1 MEYFGLT
8 DKGRVRPT
16 NQDIFQIEA
25 REDNQTALLVVC
37 DGMGGANA
45 GNVASRFAAQS
56 FIESAGD
63 ALSGTL
69 DETARQN
76 LLTQALKQANETVF
90 SLAGRQPE
98 FRGMGTTLVA
108 ALIQGDCATVINVGD
123 SRAYRFDGEAMHQ
136 ISEDHSYVEEMRR
149 RGKITE
155 ADARTHPQKNL
166 ITRAVGV
173 EPCVEGDLFEVRLKR
188 NAEGVVKLG
197 MLKPMLLLCSD
208 GLTGMAEDSRIAEVL
223 ANAPTLELAGDAL
236 LQLALDGGGRDNITV
251 ALFTLGKKQ
260 GA

>member
-69 DETARQN
+69 DVYKRQ
-76 LLTQALKQANETVF
+76 LQGLRHLYSCVTLPNEKSIRMQRRLGF
-90 SLAGRQPE
+90 ADAG
-98 FRGMGTTLVA
+98 VWH
-108 ALIQGDCATVINVGD
+108 D
-123 SRAYRFDGEAMHQ
+123 SGWKFDGWHDVAWLEKHIGSGKPQPVTPFPALDEKNIQECLQKYMDKLNQ
-136 ISEDHSYVEEMRR
+136 VEE
-149 RGKITE
+149 
-155 ADARTHPQKNL
+155 
-166 ITRAVGV
+166 
-173 EPCVEGDLFEVRLKR
+173 
-188 NAEGVVKLG
+188 
-197 MLKPMLLLCSD
+197 
-208 GLTGMAEDSRIAEVL
+208 
-223 ANAPTLELAGDAL
+223 
-236 LQLALDGGGRDNITV
+236 
-251 ALFTLGKKQ
+251 
-260 GA
+260 

>member
-25 REDNQTALLVVC
+25 REDNRTALLVVC

-69 DETARQN
+69 DET
-76 LLTQALKQANETVF
+76 
-90 SLAGRQPE
+90 
-98 FRGMGTTLVA
+98 
-108 ALIQGDCATVINVGD
+108 ATVINVGD

-173 EPCVEGDLFEVRLKR
+173 EPYVEGDLFEVRLTEKD
-188 NAEGVVKLG
+188 
-197 MLKPMLLLCSD
+197 MLLLCSD

>member
-25 REDNQTALLVVC
+25 REDNRTALLVVC

-56 FIESAGD
+56 F
-63 ALSGTL
+63 
-69 DETARQN
+69 
-76 LLTQALKQANETVF
+76 
-90 SLAGRQPE
+90 
-98 FRGMGTTLVA
+98 
-108 ALIQGDCATVINVGD
+108 
-123 SRAYRFDGEAMHQ
+123 MHQ

-173 EPCVEGDLFEVRLKR
+173 EPYVEGDLFEVRLTEKD
-188 NAEGVVKLG
+188 
-197 MLKPMLLLCSD
+197 MLLLCSD
-208 GLTGMAEDSRIAEVL
+208 GLTGMTEDSRIAEVL
-223 ANAPTLELAGDAL
+223 SNAPTLELAGDAL

>member
-25 REDNQTALLVVC
+25 REENDTALVVVC

-56 FIESAGD
+56 FVEFAGD

-69 DETARQN
+69 DEKKRQE
-76 LLTQALKQANETVF
+76 LLTRALAHANETVF
-90 SLAGRQPE
+90 TLAGRQPE

-108 ALIQGDCATVINVGD
+108 ALIQGDRATVINVGD
-123 SRAYRFDGEAMHQ
+123 SRAYRFDGAALHQ

-149 RGKITE
+149 RGRITE

-173 EPCVEGDLFEVRLKR
+173 EPTVEGDLFEVQLTD
-188 NAEGVVKLG
+188 ADI
-197 MLKPMLLLCSD
+197 LLLCTD
-208 GLTGMAEDSRIAEVL
+208 GLTGMAEDSQIAEVL
-223 ANAPTLELAGDAL
+223 KNAKTLALAGDAL
-236 LQLALDGGGRDNITV
+236 LQLALDGGGRDNITA
-251 ALFTLGKKQ
+251 ALFTRGEKQ
-260 GA
+260 EA

>member
-76 LLTQALKQANETVF
+76 LLTQALKQANRDGFLSGGQAAGVPRHGHDPGCRAH
-90 SLAGRQPE
+90 SGRLRDRHQRGRQP
-98 FRGMGTTLVA
+98 RVPL
-108 ALIQGDCATVINVGD
+108 
-123 SRAYRFDGEAMHQ
+123 
-136 ISEDHSYVEEMRR
+136 
-149 RGKITE
+149 
-155 ADARTHPQKNL
+155 
-166 ITRAVGV
+166 
-173 EPCVEGDLFEVRLKR
+173 
-188 NAEGVVKLG
+188 
-197 MLKPMLLLCSD
+197 
-208 GLTGMAEDSRIAEVL
+208 
-223 ANAPTLELAGDAL
+223 
-236 LQLALDGGGRDNITV
+236 
-251 ALFTLGKKQ
+251 
-260 GA
+260 